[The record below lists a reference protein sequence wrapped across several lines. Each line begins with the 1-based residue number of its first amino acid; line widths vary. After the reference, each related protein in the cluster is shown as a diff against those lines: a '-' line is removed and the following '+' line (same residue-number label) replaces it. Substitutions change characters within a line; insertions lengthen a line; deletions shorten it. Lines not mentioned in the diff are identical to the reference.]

1 MSQDLLQWIV
11 NIVLGALVVYLSFRK
26 APAERRSLNGDA
38 TKSYA
43 EAARLKGEENLR
55 LEQEISELE
64 KRLEIVERK
73 KYRIMMEFEI
83 GDPPS
88 IGVVKIEPIVPVE
101 PTTRPRKKSTIP

>member
-1 MSQDLLQWIV
+1 MNQDLLQWIV
-11 NIVLGALVVYLSFRK
+11 NLILGGLVVYLSFRK

-43 EAARLKGEENLR
+43 EAARLKGEENLK
-55 LEQEISELE
+55 LENEISELE

-73 KYRIMMEFEI
+73 KYRIVMEFEI
-83 GDPPS
+83 GDPPA

-101 PTTRPRKKSTIP
+101 PITRPRKKLP